1 MLERQHQPH
10 SQQPYHLQVVEN
22 IVTKRRRDRHKE
34 LKKQSKRERK
44 EEKGREGE
52 KEQVKRKG

>member
-22 IVTKRRRDRHKE
+22 IETKRRRDRHKE
-34 LKKQSKRERK
+34 LKKQRERERK
-44 EEKGREGE
+44 GEKGREGE
-52 KEQVKRKG
+52 KERDRNK